1 MVSRYASTD
10 AHHDDTDRAAKDLY
24 DAEVHLHAAH
34 QSKVDE
40 WIRVAAD
47 HLHEAI
53 LRYDELIAA
62 ASFAATPLA
71 A

>member
-10 AHHDDTDRAAKDLY
+10 AHQDDTDRAAKDLY

-40 WIRVAAD
+40 WIR
-47 HLHEAI
+47 
-53 LRYDELIAA
+53 AA
-62 ASFAATPLA
+62 AARLHDAIACYETALAATAPTTASLA